1 MIHTISGKR
10 TLKSNTE
17 MHNLS
22 EFSLAAR
29 HLLTTDGWMQ
39 DATLTVKDGRL
50 AAITDGIASGAE
62 THDCI
67 ISGMPDVHSH
77 AFQRAMAG
85 LTERR
90 STNSNDSF
98 WTWREWMYKFLDRI
112 TPEDN
117 LNITRWLYI
126 ELLKAGYTRIGE
138 FHYLH
143 HDANGQHYATPA
155 EMSHTILQASAE
167 TGIHLTLLPVHYAT
181 SDFGGKPPVPGQRRF
196 IHSTDDFLKLVE
208 NLRAPCANQN
218 AILGIAPHS
227 LRAVSEDMLKDVLAA
242 LPSLGLSD
250 APKHIHAA
258 EQVKEVEASL
268 AHSGKRPVEW
278 LLENAPIDK
287 TWCFIH
293 STHLSEAETDAL
305 AASGAV
311 AGLCPTTE
319 GNLGDGI
326 FNGARFFD
334 QNGHFGIGTDSH
346 IMVSPAEELRL
357 FEYSQRLSHKGRAL
371 LVEDGKSC
379 GRTLWEKAVLGGNR
393 AMGTHE
399 AGLAVGATADF
410 LTLDLSYPLF
420 AGKSGDAILDTA
432 IFGMPTLPVKDVY
445 VAGKAVVVDGHHPLE
460 AQAARDFARTL
471 ARLTA

>member
-1 MIHTISGKR
+1 
-10 TLKSNTE
+10 
-17 MHNLS
+17 MHNPS
-22 EFSLAAR
+22 ESSISAR
-29 HLLTTDGWMQ
+29 HLLTAEGWFR
-39 DATLTVKDGRL
+39 DATLTMAGGKIT
-50 AAITDGIASGAE
+50 AITEGVKSGAPVQ
-62 THDCI
+62 DCI
-67 ISGMPDVHSH
+67 VAGMPDVHSH

-90 STNSNDSF
+90 SSNSNDSF
-98 WTWREWMYKFLDRI
+98 WTWREWMYTFLDRI
-112 TPEDN
+112 TPQDN
-117 LNITRWLYI
+117 LAITRWLYI

-143 HDANGQHYATPA
+143 HQADGGHYADPA
-155 EMSHTILQASAE
+155 EMSQTILQAASE

-196 IHSTDDFLKLVE
+196 IHSTDDFLKLVDS
-208 NLRAPCANQN
+208 LRAPCREQN

-227 LRAVSEDMLKDVLAA
+227 LRAVSEDMLKDVLSA
-242 LPSLGLSD
+242 LPSLGLGD

-293 STHLSEAETDAL
+293 STHLTDAETDAL
-305 AASGAV
+305 AKSGAV

-326 FNGARFFD
+326 FNGARFFA
-334 QNGHFGIGTDSH
+334 QNGHIGIGTDSH
-346 IMVSPAEELRL
+346 IMVNPAEELRL
-357 FEYSQRLSHKGRAL
+357 LEYSQRLSHKGRAL
-371 LVEDGKSC
+371 LLDEGKSC
-379 GRTLWEKAVLGGNR
+379 GRTLWDKAVLGGNR

-399 AGLAVGATADF
+399 AGLAVGTNADF
-410 LTLDLSYPLF
+410 LSLDLSYPLF
-420 AGKSGDAILDTA
+420 AGKAGDAILDTA
-432 IFGMPTLPVKDVY
+432 IFGLRSLPVKDVY
-445 VAGKAVVVDGHHPLE
+445 VGGKAVVQDGHHPQE

-471 ARLTA
+471 ERLTA